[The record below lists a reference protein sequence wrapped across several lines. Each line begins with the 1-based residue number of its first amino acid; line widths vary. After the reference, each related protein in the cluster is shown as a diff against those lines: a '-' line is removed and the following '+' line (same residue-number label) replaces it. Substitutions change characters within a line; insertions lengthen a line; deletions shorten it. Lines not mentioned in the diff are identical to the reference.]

1 MFEKINFLDNLG
13 MHKQADKLEKT
24 LLAINNF
31 MLTKKKP
38 NLQQQINTKLDVLNS
53 KVTELYDSMEDSSA
67 DSSEEKTEEIKY
79 DI

>member
-1 MFEKINFLDNLG
+1 

-38 NLQQQINTKLDVLNS
+38 NPQQQINTKLDVLNS

-67 DSSEEKTEEIKY
+67 DSSEEKTEEVKY